1 MAFGGGKALI
11 GRRNI
16 GAKGVAMQENS
27 RWIWGIVLV
36 GLGVLFLLENLG
48 MGLSSGWW
56 GAIFAGAGLA
66 FLFVYWQDRSRWWP
80 LIPGF
85 VLLALGLTVWVGTQ
99 SENLGGAL
107 FLGLIGVG
115 FLAVYAVNRSNWWA
129 IIPGGVML
137 TLALVAGTDRPGR
150 DGGFL
155 FFLGLAATFGVLFL
169 IGQRW
174 AVWPALG
181 LLLLSVVT
189 LEPFGRV
196 FGFIWPLLLIGGGAW
211 LLLRNR
217 ERVES
222 SPTPTAL
229 MPKEGS
235 GPSAQSAAQ
244 PPRQS
249 GTSEEAEPR
258 DTSSQNGSKTT
269 FPDDKGEPR

>member
-1 MAFGGGKALI
+1 
-11 GRRNI
+11 
-16 GAKGVAMQENS
+16 MQENS
-27 RWIWGIVLV
+27 RWIWGVVLV
-36 GLGVLFLLENLG
+36 GLGVVFLLENLG
-48 MGLSSGWW
+48 LGLGSGLW

-66 FLFVYWQDRSRWWP
+66 FLFVYWQDRTRWWP

-85 VLLALGLTVWVGTQ
+85 VLLALGITVWVGAQ

-107 FLGLIGVG
+107 FLGLIGLG

-129 IIPGGVML
+129 IIPGGTML
-137 TLALVAGTDRPGR
+137 TLALVAGSEKPGR
-150 DGGFL
+150 EGGGFL
-155 FFLGLAATFGVLFL
+155 FFLGLAATFGALYL

-196 FGFIWPLLLIGGGAW
+196 FGFIWPLLLMAGGAW
-211 LLLRNR
+211 LLLRSR

-222 SPTPTAL
+222 SALPTAL

-235 GPSAQSAAQ
+235 SSSVQSAAQ
-244 PPRQS
+244 PPTQS
-249 GTSEEAEPR
+249 GSGETLRKEPGEASLPQDGGETSLPSDKEKPR
-258 DTSSQNGSKTT
+258 
-269 FPDDKGEPR
+269 